1 MKRKL
6 TAVLAM
12 MIALSLFAAC
22 GYHFR
27 GSGELPGGV
36 KTVYIRQFENR
47 TSDVAIE
54 TQFTNDLVD
63 EFLLNRKEALVKN
76 EKAADAVIQCVIQT
90 SRTQTI
96 SRGANLQTQQRR
108 LIITVDVSVF
118 DRTGKRVWFAKGIT
132 ANQQYDVAP
141 VKQDTLSNRRQAI
154 DDLSRKM
161 AERIYDRLTE
171 DF

>member
-1 MKRKL
+1 MKRQL
-6 TAVLAM
+6 AAVVAM
-12 MIALSLFAAC
+12 IVGLGLSAC

-27 GSGELPGGV
+27 GGGELPGGV
-36 KTVYIRQFENR
+36 KTVYIKQFQNK

-63 EFLLNRKEALVKN
+63 EFLLNRKEAVVQNQKN
-76 EKAADAVIQCVIQT
+76 ADVVIQGIITT

-96 SRGANLQTQQRR
+96 SRGASLKAQQRR
-108 LIITVDVSVF
+108 VIIAVDVSVY
-118 DRTGKRVWFAKGIT
+118 DRSGKRVWFAKSIT

-141 VKQDTLSNRRQAI
+141 LKQDTLANRSEALAK
-154 DDLSRKM
+154 LSKKM

-171 DF
+171 NF

>member
-1 MKRKL
+1 LKRKL
-6 TAVLAM
+6 AAVLAM
-12 MIALSLFAAC
+12 IVTLSLFAC

-36 KTVYIRQFENR
+36 KTVYIRQFQNR

-63 EFLLNRKEALVKN
+63 EFILNRKEALVKN
-76 EKAADAVIQCVIQT
+76 EKAADAVIQGVIQT

-96 SRGANLQTQQRR
+96 SRGSNLQAQQRR
-108 LIITVDVSVF
+108 LIISVDVSVF
-118 DRTGKRVWFAKGIT
+118 DRTGKRVWFAKGIK
-132 ANQQYDVAP
+132 ANQQYDAAP
-141 VKQDTLSNRRQAI
+141 LKQDTLANRRQALE
-154 DDLSRKM
+154 DLSRKM
-161 AERIYDRLTE
+161 AEKIYDRLTE